1 MREVDEEHMLIH
13 RDNSEERG
21 RAASPLVTGTV
32 DEAQS
37 ECQMAVIW
45 GSLSP
50 LSASRGTST
59 LTSITTTCT
68 SCFWSDNGAL
78 PAWPLGFHGEQH
90 RASCTVSLILLPTPI
105 REERVHYI
113 WTNLW
118 SNTAITKFFQSN
130 LQPWVF
136 TVDISILW
144 GRFKI
149 ASLRIFCLSENEFTH
164 LFLSS
169 CIHSQLHYMPP
180 HKVQLNFKAQNMHD
194 RISYSTMTFS
204 ATPILCTKHPK
215 TGEDLSVQKDQDLHF
230 LAAAHIMFYH
240 SCCSPLWPPAQPI
253 HCAFLLAVQPTPNH
267 ISLEVSNMQCKFSL
281 FDSHVSVDLP
291 EKY

>member
-1 MREVDEEHMLIH
+1 MNASLGIFTWLRADWGDLERERIKEEKLIKNTKGGMREVDEEHMLIH

-118 SNTAITKFFQSN
+118 SNTAI
-130 LQPWVF
+130 P
-136 TVDISILW
+136 
-144 GRFKI
+144 
-149 ASLRIFCLSENEFTH
+149 
-164 LFLSS
+164 
-169 CIHSQLHYMPP
+169 
-180 HKVQLNFKAQNMHD
+180 
-194 RISYSTMTFS
+194 
-204 ATPILCTKHPK
+204 
-215 TGEDLSVQKDQDLHF
+215 
-230 LAAAHIMFYH
+230 
-240 SCCSPLWPPAQPI
+240 
-253 HCAFLLAVQPTPNH
+253 
-267 ISLEVSNMQCKFSL
+267 
-281 FDSHVSVDLP
+281 
-291 EKY
+291 